1 MKYLIAFSA
10 SLVLTACG
18 GGGTD
23 SASLNQLEN
32 VPNLA
37 AQMQAENIAVAPHFH
52 RMPLQISAP
61 SDIDR
66 DGQGLSAF
74 MNPRRVNWQEDFRDL
89 ATSGLTDDA
98 VSNYRKQRRQFGNL
112 PTPIPNASSTT
123 SIVYTP
129 AQIRSAYNMQALN
142 NESSL
147 NKGAGQTI
155 YIVDA
160 YHHPK
165 VLEDLN
171 TFSNTFGL
179 PGCTLQAIA
188 TTASVLPRPSLTECK
203 LSVIYSTSKGGMTT
217 KVPKYDVGWAQ
228 EIALDTQWVHAIAPL
243 ARIVLIESA
252 SATISELGGAIK
264 LANKLGPGVVSMS
277 FSASEGSWVTQA
289 AYSTQLFSTSNMTY
303 LAATGDNGTAVGW
316 PAVVPS
322 VMAVGGTSL
331 NYDVNSRSEK
341 AWTGSGGG
349 ISKYV
354 KAPSFQAAITI
365 PKITTLK
372 YRAVSDVSMVADP
385 ATGVYVYF
393 TAQKATT
400 TALYQFGGTSLSTPI
415 WAGLFSLV
423 NASRLA
429 QSYSH
434 LGDPHLK
441 LYQMATSAGLYTSN
455 FFDVSTGFNGT
466 CTSCYSIAGYDTPTG
481 LGTPNNSNLLLYLSN
496 LI

>member
-1 MKYLIAFSA
+1 MKYLIAVSG
-10 SLVLTACG
+10 LLLLTACG
-18 GGGTD
+18 GGAD
-23 SASLNQLEN
+23 SVAPNQLNNE
-32 VPNLA
+32 PTLA
-37 AQMQAENIAVAPHFH
+37 AEVQAADIVVEPHFH
-52 RMPLQISAP
+52 RMPLSISAP
-61 SDIDR
+61 LDIDR
-66 DGQGLSAF
+66 DGQGSSSFMSA
-74 MNPRRVNWQEDFRDL
+74 RVVKTMEDFRAL
-89 ATSGLTDDA
+89 RTRGLTDDA
-98 VSNYRKQRRQFGNL
+98 VSNYRKKMGQFGSL
-112 PTPIPNASSTT
+112 PIPNASSTT

-129 AQIRSAYNMQALN
+129 AQIRSAYNMQALLGD
-142 NESSL
+142 SSV

-165 VLEDLN
+165 ALQDLN
-171 TFSNTFGL
+171 TFSQTFGL

-188 TTASVLPRPSLTECK
+188 TTARELPPASLTECK
-203 LSVIYSTSKGGMTT
+203 FSVIYSTKNGGMTS
-217 KVPKYDVGWAQ
+217 KVPKYDVTWAQ

-243 ARIVLIESA
+243 ARIVLVESA
-252 SATISELGGAIK
+252 SATIGELGGAIK
-264 LANKLGPGVVSMS
+264 LANKLGPGIVSMS

-322 VMAVGGTSL
+322 VMAVGGTTL
-331 NYDVNSRSEK
+331 NYNANARSEV

-354 KAPSFQAAITI
+354 KAPPFQASISI
-365 PKITTLK
+365 PKISTLK

-393 TAQKATT
+393 TAPKALTT
-400 TALYQFGGTSLSTPI
+400 GLYQFGGTSLATPI

-441 LYQMATSAGLYTSN
+441 LYQMAASAGLYTSN
-455 FFDVSTGFNGT
+455 FFDVTTGFNGT
-466 CTSCYSIAGYDTPTG
+466 CTSCYSTLGYDTPTG
-481 LGTPNNSNLLLYLSN
+481 LGSPNNASLLQYLSN
-496 LI
+496 QI

>member
-18 GGGTD
+18 GCGTD

-37 AQMQAENIAVAPHFH
+37 AQMQAENISVEPHFH

-98 VSNYRKQRRQFGNL
+98 VSNYRKQRGQFGSF
-112 PTPIPNASSTT
+112 PIPNASSTT

-129 AQIRSAYNMQALN
+129 AQIRSAYNMQALS

-188 TTASVLPRPSLTECK
+188 TTASVLPPPSLRECK
-203 LSVIYSTSKGGMTT
+203 LSVIYSTSKGGMTS
-217 KVPKYDVGWAQ
+217 KVPKYDASWAQ

-243 ARIVLIESA
+243 ARIVLVESA
-252 SATISELGGAIK
+252 SATIGELGGAIK
-264 LANKLGPGVVSMS
+264 LANKLGPRVVYMS

-289 AYSTQLFSTSNMTY
+289 AYSSQLFSTSNMTY

-322 VMAVGGTSL
+322 VMAVGGTTL
-331 NYDVNSRSEK
+331 NYGVNSRAEK

-354 KAPSFQAAITI
+354 KAPAFQAAITI

-393 TAQKATT
+393 TAQKAST

-415 WAGLFSLV
+415 RAGLFSLV
-423 NASRLA
+423 NASLLA

-434 LGDPHLK
+434 LGDTHIK

-466 CTSCYSIAGYDTPTG
+466 CTSCYSITGYDTPTG
-481 LGTPNNSNLLLYLSN
+481 LGTPNNSSLLQYLSN